1 MKLKIKN
8 IISFFLNKLFAIFP
22 IVPNKIVFESGRDLI
37 DGNAKAIY
45 NYIKE
50 NDINNYRTI
59 WLVTKSTDVS
69 DIDTN
74 DYAYYKT
81 LKGLYHLST
90 AKYLLKNQSIGEII
104 TKKKGQIY
112 IQLFHGN
119 GVMKKQGYDV
129 NEAIERPVV
138 SHAKEWDYYI
148 ANDENDE
155 KTIRSAT
162 GYNGKIEILGMAA
175 VDTVINNCKDEQKK
189 QNVLKH
195 LNINNSK
202 KNILYAPT
210 FRDYDL
216 DKNIINIPIK
226 ELSKLKDYNI
236 IIRLHPLVRT
246 KVDKSLFN
254 LDNFING
261 CNYPDVSDIL
271 AITDILITDYSS
283 VFYEYM
289 PKNSPIIF
297 YPYDYDKYVALR
309 GGFYVDYKKE
319 LPGPICYTEK
329 ELLNVIKKIDEIYP
343 QYIEKRRKF
352 NKKYNNLSDG
362 KASERLVNNL
372 INNKF
377 K

>member
-45 NYIKE
+45 NYIKK

-148 ANDENDE
+148 ANDKNDE

-329 ELLNVIKKIDEIYP
+329 ELLNVIKKIDEIHP

>member
-45 NYIKE
+45 NYIKK

-59 WLVTKSTDVS
+59 WLVAKSTDVS

>member
-45 NYIKE
+45 NYIKK

-329 ELLNVIKKIDEIYP
+329 ELLNVIKKIDEIHP

>member
-8 IISFFLNKLFAIFP
+8 IISFFLNKLFAIFQ

-45 NYIKE
+45 NYIKK

>member
-45 NYIKE
+45 NYIKK
-50 NDINNYRTI
+50 NNINNYRTI

-129 NEAIERPVV
+129 NEATERPVV

-175 VDTVINNCKDEQKK
+175 VDTVINDCNDEQKK

-202 KNILYAPT
+202 KNVLYAPT

-246 KVDKSLFN
+246 KIDKSLFN

>member
-45 NYIKE
+45 NYIKK

-74 DYAYYKT
+74 NYAYYKT

>member
-8 IISFFLNKLFAIFP
+8 IISFFLNKLFAIFS

-45 NYIKE
+45 NYIKK

-175 VDTVINNCKDEQKK
+175 VDTVINNCTDEQKK

>member
-45 NYIKE
+45 NYIKK

-148 ANDENDE
+148 ANDENDK